1 MNNDDLHKA
10 QETNAHRRSSS
21 PSSSANSKAN
31 PSSSASSS
39 SKDAVKEEQDN
50 ARTFA
55 NRIKRG
61 RRSISSIDSVL
72 SKLVTT
78 LGLDKRLKEHALLN
92 LWPMMI
98 GPVFSDKSR
107 PLFIDHESNLVI
119 AVKDASVA
127 QELSL
132 MKSEIIKKMRV
143 AAHSLGL
150 KINGMRFD
158 LKHYYGG
165 TPSLSDGERFQVHK
179 QTRRP
184 EPTPEEL
191 DEINLSDSDMQE
203 LAALKAE
210 LPSGT
215 SSGSDILKNLKVS
228 DQAGGE
234 SMCIKAPKLPASSS
248 TPGDDG
254 ADEKETDLNNRIF
267 YMFEQELKLR
277 QWRRKQGFPLCPKC
291 QQPTQ
296 SLHGAES
303 LCADCYFTTLA
314 NARDI

>member
-1 MNNDDLHKA
+1 
-10 QETNAHRRSSS
+10 
-21 PSSSANSKAN
+21 
-31 PSSSASSS
+31 
-39 SKDAVKEEQDN
+39 
-50 ARTFA
+50 
-55 NRIKRG
+55 
-61 RRSISSIDSVL
+61 
-72 SKLVTT
+72 

-132 MKSEIIKKMRV
+132 LKPEIIKKMRV

-179 QTRRP
+179 QTRRA

-191 DEINLSDSDMQE
+191 DEINLSESDRQE

-210 LPSGT
+210 LPANN

-228 DQAGGE
+228 DQSGE
-234 SMCIKAPKLPASSS
+234 SMCIKTPKLSASSS
-248 TPGDDG
+248 TSGHDG
-254 ADEKETDLNNRIF
+254 SDAKDTDLNNRIF